1 MRQIVTGEVV
11 RAFTV
16 VDEYLNV
23 ALCHY
28 YFGKRK
34 SFITLWR
41 TKKFKLFNHHV
52 LRELHPL
59 QKLRLVKSIRAVP
72 SGISRD
78 IDRLRVLRNG
88 IAHAFFPEN
97 LRKSQPIWKGEGI
110 FGFKG
115 LQCFCEDMERVF
127 DYFWQREL
135 AGSANEPTDAGRM
148 RSRTPDAQPQGVL
161 EVSVPT
167 LYEQFRERWAKGCGS
182 SLCAKRNMCACAAVG
197 FRATFSSSG
206 KLRPSQRMLWASLS

>member
-1 MRQIVTGEVV
+1 MSNRLSRKQKRLVGELHQMFELVHLDFWNVQNSDAEDRTTRLELVMRQIVTGEVV

-148 RSRTPDAQPQGVL
+148 RSRTPECTATGCSGG
-161 EVSVPT
+161 ERANT
-167 LYEQFRERWAKGCGS
+167 L
-182 SLCAKRNMCACAAVG
+182 
-197 FRATFSSSG
+197 
-206 KLRPSQRMLWASLS
+206 